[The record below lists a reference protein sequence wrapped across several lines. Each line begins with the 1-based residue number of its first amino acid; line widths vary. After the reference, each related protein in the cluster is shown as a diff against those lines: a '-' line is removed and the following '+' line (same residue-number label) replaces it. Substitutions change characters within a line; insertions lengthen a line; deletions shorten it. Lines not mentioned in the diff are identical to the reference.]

1 MKKYGF
7 LFLLLIPLLGQ
18 AKCTPKGTTSATQP
32 ITLDLTTGSTTVNFN
47 PNLQGTFDCN
57 TTGDKMYYAT
67 SLQDYIVEIKDSASS
82 QSIFIK
88 LTLESSDFP
97 VNTGSDRIASVKNYS
112 VDDTLNNKQMT
123 LKASY
128 VAAMSYSSD
137 NGEKVYGNSFSLSKP
152 AVNFLSNNSCNSNIL
167 AWIVCSA
174 LRLFSNDNAYSQY
187 LTFTVK
193 HKPTTCRFSQPT
205 YEIKMPDTTL
215 NEILSGNNSKTG
227 STNLVL
233 NCDGVYNVTTNPV
246 SFNVARGDWND
257 NGTILKN
264 TIINGAQGV
273 GFQIYNGTAATPLK
287 RGDALMSRLT
297 KMATIN
303 DQYTFPITARYVR
316 ITGEAL
322 QPGEVQSKVIFAV
335 SYD

>member
-1 MKKYGF
+1 
-7 LFLLLIPLLGQ
+7 
-18 AKCTPKGTTSATQP
+18 
-32 ITLDLTTGSTTVNFN
+32 
-47 PNLQGTFDCN
+47 
-57 TTGDKMYYAT
+57 MYYAT

-174 LRLFSNDNAYSQY
+174 LRLFSNDNVYSQY

-264 TIINGAQGV
+264 TITNGAQGV

>member
-1 MKKYGF
+1 
-7 LFLLLIPLLGQ
+7 
-18 AKCTPKGTTSATQP
+18 
-32 ITLDLTTGSTTVNFN
+32 
-47 PNLQGTFDCN
+47 
-57 TTGDKMYYAT
+57 MYYAT

-97 VNTGSDRIASVKNYS
+97 VNTGSDIIASAKNYS

-128 VAAMSYSSD
+128 VAATSYSSD

-152 AVNFLSNNSCNSNIL
+152 AVNFLSNNSCNSSIW
-167 AWIVCSA
+167 AWIVCSV

-215 NEILSGNNSKTG
+215 NEILSGSNSKTG

-257 NGTILKN
+257 SGTILKN
-264 TIINGAQGV
+264 TITNGAKGV

-297 KMATIN
+297 KMAAIN

-322 QPGEVQSKVIFAV
+322 QPGDVQSKVIFAV

>member
-47 PNLQGTFDCN
+47 PNLQGSFDCN

-187 LTFTVK
+187 MTFTVK

-322 QPGEVQSKVIFAV
+322 QLGEVQSKVIFSV

>member
-47 PNLQGTFDCN
+47 PNLQGSFDCN

-112 VDDTLNNKQMT
+112 VDDTLNNKQMP

-215 NEILSGNNSKTG
+215 SEILSGNNSKTG

>member
-1 MKKYGF
+1 
-7 LFLLLIPLLGQ
+7 
-18 AKCTPKGTTSATQP
+18 
-32 ITLDLTTGSTTVNFN
+32 
-47 PNLQGTFDCN
+47 
-57 TTGDKMYYAT
+57 MYYAT

-264 TIINGAQGV
+264 TITNGAQGV

-322 QPGEVQSKVIFAV
+322 QLGEVQSKVIFAV

>member
-1 MKKYGF
+1 
-7 LFLLLIPLLGQ
+7 
-18 AKCTPKGTTSATQP
+18 
-32 ITLDLTTGSTTVNFN
+32 
-47 PNLQGTFDCN
+47 
-57 TTGDKMYYAT
+57 MYYAT

-264 TIINGAQGV
+264 TITNGAQGV

-322 QPGEVQSKVIFAV
+322 QPGEVQSKVIFSV

>member
-1 MKKYGF
+1 
-7 LFLLLIPLLGQ
+7 
-18 AKCTPKGTTSATQP
+18 
-32 ITLDLTTGSTTVNFN
+32 
-47 PNLQGTFDCN
+47 
-57 TTGDKMYYAT
+57 MYYAT

>member
-1 MKKYGF
+1 
-7 LFLLLIPLLGQ
+7 
-18 AKCTPKGTTSATQP
+18 
-32 ITLDLTTGSTTVNFN
+32 
-47 PNLQGTFDCN
+47 
-57 TTGDKMYYAT
+57 MYYAT

-264 TIINGAQGV
+264 TITNGAQGV
-273 GFQIYNGTAATPLK
+273 GFQIYNGTAATSLK

>member
-47 PNLQGTFDCN
+47 PNLQGSFDCN

-152 AVNFLSNNSCNSNIL
+152 AVDFLSNNSCNSNIL

-287 RGDALMSRLT
+287 RGDALISRLT

>member
-1 MKKYGF
+1 
-7 LFLLLIPLLGQ
+7 
-18 AKCTPKGTTSATQP
+18 
-32 ITLDLTTGSTTVNFN
+32 
-47 PNLQGTFDCN
+47 
-57 TTGDKMYYAT
+57 MYYAT

-128 VAAMSYSSD
+128 VAATSYSSD

-167 AWIVCSA
+167 AWIVCSV

-193 HKPTTCRFSQPT
+193 H
-205 YEIKMPDTTL
+205 
-215 NEILSGNNSKTG
+215 
-227 STNLVL
+227 
-233 NCDGVYNVTTNPV
+233 
-246 SFNVARGDWND
+246 
-257 NGTILKN
+257 
-264 TIINGAQGV
+264 
-273 GFQIYNGTAATPLK
+273 
-287 RGDALMSRLT
+287 
-297 KMATIN
+297 
-303 DQYTFPITARYVR
+303 
-316 ITGEAL
+316 
-322 QPGEVQSKVIFAV
+322 
-335 SYD
+335 

>member
-97 VNTGSDRIASVKNYS
+97 VNTGSDRITSVKNYS

>member
-1 MKKYGF
+1 
-7 LFLLLIPLLGQ
+7 
-18 AKCTPKGTTSATQP
+18 
-32 ITLDLTTGSTTVNFN
+32 
-47 PNLQGTFDCN
+47 
-57 TTGDKMYYAT
+57 MYYAT

-88 LTLESSDFP
+88 LTLESSYFP

-264 TIINGAQGV
+264 TITNGAQGV

-322 QPGEVQSKVIFAV
+322 QPGEVQSKVIFSV

>member
-47 PNLQGTFDCN
+47 PNLQGSFDCN

-152 AVNFLSNNSCNSNIL
+152 AVNFLSNNLCNSNIL

>member
-1 MKKYGF
+1 
-7 LFLLLIPLLGQ
+7 
-18 AKCTPKGTTSATQP
+18 
-32 ITLDLTTGSTTVNFN
+32 
-47 PNLQGTFDCN
+47 
-57 TTGDKMYYAT
+57 MYYAT

-246 SFNVARGDWND
+246 SFNVARGNWND

-264 TIINGAQGV
+264 TITNGAQGV

>member
-1 MKKYGF
+1 MKKYWF
-7 LFLLLIPLLGQ
+7 LFLLLIPLSGQ

-32 ITLDLTTGSTTVNFN
+32 ITLDLTTGSTAVNFN
-47 PNLQGTFDCN
+47 PNLQGSFDCN

-67 SLQDYIVEIKDSASS
+67 SLQGYIVEIKDSASS

-128 VAAMSYSSD
+128 VAATSYSSD

-167 AWIVCSA
+167 AWIVCSV

-227 STNLVL
+227 STNLIL

-246 SFNVARGDWND
+246 SFNVSRGDWND
-257 NGTILKN
+257 SGAILKN
-264 TIINGAQGV
+264 TITNGAKGV

-287 RGDALMSRLT
+287 RGDTLMSRLT

-303 DQYTFPITARYVR
+303 DQYIFPITARYVR

>member
-47 PNLQGTFDCN
+47 PNLQGSFDCN

-205 YEIKMPDTTL
+205 YEIKMPNTTL

-264 TIINGAQGV
+264 TITNGAQGV

>member
-1 MKKYGF
+1 
-7 LFLLLIPLLGQ
+7 
-18 AKCTPKGTTSATQP
+18 
-32 ITLDLTTGSTTVNFN
+32 
-47 PNLQGTFDCN
+47 
-57 TTGDKMYYAT
+57 MYYAT

-205 YEIKMPDTTL
+205 YEIKMPNTTL

-264 TIINGAQGV
+264 TITNGAQGV

>member
-47 PNLQGTFDCN
+47 PNLQGSFDCN

-264 TIINGAQGV
+264 TIINGTQGV

>member
-1 MKKYGF
+1 
-7 LFLLLIPLLGQ
+7 
-18 AKCTPKGTTSATQP
+18 
-32 ITLDLTTGSTTVNFN
+32 
-47 PNLQGTFDCN
+47 
-57 TTGDKMYYAT
+57 MYYAT
-67 SLQDYIVEIKDSASS
+67 TLQDYIVEIKDSASS

-246 SFNVARGDWND
+246 SFNVARGNWND

-264 TIINGAQGV
+264 TITNGAQGV

>member
-47 PNLQGTFDCN
+47 PNLQGSFDCN

-264 TIINGAQGV
+264 TITNGTQGV

>member
-1 MKKYGF
+1 
-7 LFLLLIPLLGQ
+7 
-18 AKCTPKGTTSATQP
+18 
-32 ITLDLTTGSTTVNFN
+32 
-47 PNLQGTFDCN
+47 
-57 TTGDKMYYAT
+57 MYYAT

-88 LTLESSDFP
+88 MTLESSDFP

>member
-47 PNLQGTFDCN
+47 PNLQGSFDCN

>member
-1 MKKYGF
+1 
-7 LFLLLIPLLGQ
+7 
-18 AKCTPKGTTSATQP
+18 
-32 ITLDLTTGSTTVNFN
+32 
-47 PNLQGTFDCN
+47 
-57 TTGDKMYYAT
+57 MYYAT

-264 TIINGAQGV
+264 TITNGAQGV

-335 SYD
+335 FYD

>member
-1 MKKYGF
+1 
-7 LFLLLIPLLGQ
+7 
-18 AKCTPKGTTSATQP
+18 
-32 ITLDLTTGSTTVNFN
+32 
-47 PNLQGTFDCN
+47 
-57 TTGDKMYYAT
+57 MYYAT

-227 STNLVL
+227 SINLVL

-246 SFNVARGDWND
+246 SFNVARGNWND

-264 TIINGAQGV
+264 TITNGAQGV

>member
-1 MKKYGF
+1 M
-7 LFLLLIPLLGQ
+7 
-18 AKCTPKGTTSATQP
+18 
-32 ITLDLTTGSTTVNFN
+32 
-47 PNLQGTFDCN
+47 
-57 TTGDKMYYAT
+57 
-67 SLQDYIVEIKDSASS
+67 
-82 QSIFIK
+82 
-88 LTLESSDFP
+88 
-97 VNTGSDRIASVKNYS
+97 RIASVKNYS

-264 TIINGAQGV
+264 TITNGAQGV

-322 QPGEVQSKVIFAV
+322 QPGEVQSKVIFSV

>member
-32 ITLDLTTGSTTVNFN
+32 ITLDLTTVNFN
-47 PNLQGTFDCN
+47 PNLQGSFDCN

-264 TIINGAQGV
+264 TITNGAQGV

>member
-47 PNLQGTFDCN
+47 PNLQGSFDCN

-205 YEIKMPDTTL
+205 YEIKMLDTTL

>member
-1 MKKYGF
+1 MKKYWF
-7 LFLLLIPLLGQ
+7 LFLLLIPLSGQ
-18 AKCTPKGTTSATQP
+18 AKCTPKGATSATQP

-47 PNLQGTFDCN
+47 PNLQGSFDCN

-97 VNTGSDRIASVKNYS
+97 VNTGSDIIASVKNYS

-128 VAAMSYSSD
+128 VAATSYSSD

-152 AVNFLSNNSCNSNIL
+152 AVNFLSNNSCNSSIW
-167 AWIVCSA
+167 AWIVCSV

-264 TIINGAQGV
+264 TITNGAKGV

>member
-1 MKKYGF
+1 
-7 LFLLLIPLLGQ
+7 
-18 AKCTPKGTTSATQP
+18 
-32 ITLDLTTGSTTVNFN
+32 
-47 PNLQGTFDCN
+47 
-57 TTGDKMYYAT
+57 MYYAT

-97 VNTGSDRIASVKNYS
+97 VNTGSDIIASVKNYS

-128 VAAMSYSSD
+128 VAATSYSSD

-152 AVNFLSNNSCNSNIL
+152 AVNFLSNNSCNSSIW
-167 AWIVCSA
+167 AWIVCSV

-264 TIINGAQGV
+264 TITNGAKGV

>member
-47 PNLQGTFDCN
+47 PNLQGSFDCN

-112 VDDTLNNKQMT
+112 VDDTLSNKQMT

-137 NGEKVYGNSFSLSKP
+137 NGEKVYDNSFSLSKP